1 MDGLGRVQGNA
12 HKHVVCQWKLP
23 VLFSCSIKTLSATCL
38 RSVAFSLFVTAEW
51 MDQQPGGHHY
61 GTSLQHSESLK
72 HTRTTYCWYNLSSC
86 LSLDAC
92 VVFLAFFLFRM
103 SWQRIRSWSRLTDS
117 TYLRTSLRKI
127 WPCSTTAMTGTTT
140 PPCGWSRGLE
150 LTINHWHFFFAL
162 YEKWL

>member
-12 HKHVVCQWKLP
+12 HKHVNENVSCPLV
-23 VLFSCSIKTLSATCL
+23 VLRHFQPHVSEVLRFLCLWQLSGWTSNL
-38 RSVAFSLFVTAEW
+38 VDII
-51 MDQQPGGHHY
+51 MGHHFS
-61 GTSLQHSESLK
+61 TVSHSNT
-72 HTRTTYCWYNLSSC
+72 HTHTTYSWYNLSSC
-86 LSLDAC
+86 LSLHAC
-92 VVFLAFFLFRM
+92 VVFLFRM

-150 LTINHWHFFFAL
+150 LTINHWLTDSLFFAL